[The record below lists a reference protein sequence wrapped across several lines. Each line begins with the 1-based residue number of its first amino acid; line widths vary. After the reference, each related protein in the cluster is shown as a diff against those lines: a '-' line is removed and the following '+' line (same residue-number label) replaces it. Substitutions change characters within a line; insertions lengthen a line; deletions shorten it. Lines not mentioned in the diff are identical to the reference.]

1 MRVTLAMLFYFGLVF
16 GTGFL
21 LGPIRVL
28 WLEPRFGPIIA
39 TACEAPFM
47 LLAILVA
54 ARWVPRVLNIQRD
67 SKALI
72 LIGVGSLLLLQI
84 ADFTIGFWLRGI
96 TPKEQSVQL
105 LTGQGNIYAALLA
118 LFAIMP
124 WAANCWLERPKLHGH
139 DR

>member
-39 TACEAPFM
+39 TACEAPFL
-47 LLAILVA
+47 LLAILIA
-54 ARWVPRVLNIQRD
+54 ARWVPRVLNIRRD
-67 SKALI
+67 SKALV
-72 LIGVGSLLLLQI
+72 LIGVGSLVLLQI
-84 ADFTIGFWLRGI
+84 ADFTIGFWLRGF
-96 TPKEQSVQL
+96 TPKEQFVQL
-105 LTGQGNIYAALLA
+105 LTGQGSIYAALLA

-124 WAANCWLERPKLHGH
+124 WAANCWLGRLKLRGH

>member
-16 GTGFL
+16 GVGFL

-47 LLAILVA
+47 LLAILIA
-54 ARWVPRVLNIQRD
+54 ARWVPHVLNIGRD
-67 SKALI
+67 PKMLV
-72 LIGVGSLLLLQI
+72 LIGVGALVLLQI
-84 ADFTIGFWLRGI
+84 ADFSIGFWLRGI
-96 TPKEQSVQL
+96 APREQFVQL

-124 WAANCWLERPKLHGH
+124 WAANCWPELLTLHDH

>member
-16 GTGFL
+16 GAGFL

-28 WLEPRFGPIIA
+28 WLESRFGPIIA

-47 LLAILVA
+47 LLAILIA
-54 ARWVPRVLNIQRD
+54 ARWVPRVLNIRRD
-67 SKALI
+67 SKALV
-72 LIGVGSLLLLQI
+72 LIGVGSLVLLQI
-84 ADFTIGFWLRGI
+84 ADFTIGFWLRGF
-96 TPKEQSVQL
+96 TPKEQFVQL
-105 LTGQGNIYAALLA
+105 LTGQGIIYAALLA

-124 WAANCWLERPKLHGH
+124 WAANCWLGRLKLRGH

>member
-1 MRVTLAMLFYFGLVF
+1 MRVTLAILFYFGLVF
-16 GTGFL
+16 GAGFL

-28 WLEPRFGPIIA
+28 WLESRFGPIIA

-54 ARWVPRVLNIQRD
+54 ARWVPRVLNIRRD
-67 SKALI
+67 SKMLV
-72 LIGVGSLLLLQI
+72 LIGVGSLVLLQI

-124 WAANCWLERPKLHGH
+124 WAANCWLERLKLDDH

>member
-16 GTGFL
+16 GVGFA

-54 ARWVPRVLNIQRD
+54 ARWVPRVLNIRRD
-67 SKALI
+67 PKTLV
-72 LIGVGSLLLLQI
+72 LIGVGSLVLLQI

-96 TPKEQSVQL
+96 SPKEQFVQL
-105 LTGQGNIYAALLA
+105 LTGQGNIYVVLLA

-124 WAANCWLERPKLHGH
+124 WASNCWLERFQLRGH
-139 DR
+139 VR